1 MGMKKYIELPTKDRE
16 FIMNAFKVSAMAVS
30 RALSYV
36 NDTDLSLRIRKLAMQ
51 RGGIEMVRTPLVET
65 WHDNDGFI
73 RQYLPNGVEIEI
85 NKTTGYVAILKEG
98 KEIRGFS
105 NLTLTEFAPIQQQ
118 AMRL

>member
-36 NDTDLSLRIRKLAMQ
+36 NDTNLSRRIRKLAMQ
-51 RGGIEMVRTPLVET
+51 RGGIVMVRTPIQDT
-65 WHDNDGFI
+65 WHDNDGFM
-73 RQYLPNGVEIEI
+73 RQFLPNGVQIEGD
-85 NKTTGYVAILKEG
+85 KTTGYVAILKDG
-98 KEIRGFS
+98 KEVAGF
-105 NLTLTEFAPIQQQ
+105 NKPTLAEIENIQAQ